1 MGIYDRDYIRGDAS
15 RVDILSGPGSMCRRI
30 IIVTAAVWIAQ
41 LFGATPWLELN
52 EKLFQGQVWR
62 LVTYGFTHS
71 VDHLIHIFFNMYFLW
86 IMGQDLEAIYGP
98 REFLRFYLGAVIFAA
113 VVYVVLMLAT
123 MALHPGV
130 QMPNMVGASGA
141 VMAVLVVMAMIYP
154 TRQLLI
160 FFVIPLELRWVV
172 WIYVALDMYPLLMEL
187 SQGGG
192 FFTGVAHGAHLGGML
207 YGFLYKF
214 YDFRWDRL
222 TAGWTGFRRK
232 VRAARSNVK
241 IYSPP
246 DDHREEPANLDAQ
259 VDAILGKISREG
271 EASLTDAERDVL
283 KAASRKY
290 KDRR

>member
-15 RVDILSGPGSMCRRI
+15 RSDILTGPGSMCRRI
-30 IIVTAAVWIAQ
+30 IIVTVAVWIAQ
-41 LFGATPWLELN
+41 LFGATPWLQLDER
-52 EKLFQGQVWR
+52 LFQGQVWR

-71 VDHLIHIFFNMYFLW
+71 LHPVHIFFNMYFLW
-86 IMGQDLEAIYGP
+86 IMGQDLEVIYGP

-123 MALHPGV
+123 MGLHPEIR
-130 QMPNMVGASGA
+130 QMPAMVGASGA

-160 FFVIPLELRWVV
+160 FFVIPVELRWIV
-172 WIYVALDMYPLLMEL
+172 WIYLALDLYPLLMEL
-187 SQGGG
+187 NQGGG
-192 FFTGVAHGAHLGGML
+192 FFSGVAHGAHLGGML

-222 TAGWTGFRRK
+222 TAGWLQIRR
-232 VRAARSNVK
+232 RARVARSNMK
-241 IYSPP
+241 LYSPP
-246 DDHREEPANLDAQ
+246 DDHREAPSNLDAQ

-271 EASLTDAERDVL
+271 EASLTDAEREVL
-283 KAASRKY
+283 KEASRKY